1 MSRTCANVISKLTRR
16 FCWGGAAQLPPSAPQ
31 RTHSSS
37 SLDAYFSEARAN
49 TPGSTTPRP
58 VTFAAQGEANYGTYG
73 KKSGTDTPSSTGS
86 YFTSYTS
93 TPGRQEDMEA
103 VEDSLRLERGSPR
116 IMGMRAG
123 DMSMGRMSPPV
134 AC

>member
-1 MSRTCANVISKLTRR
+1 MTPDASP
-16 FCWGGAAQLPPSAPQ
+16 GAL
-31 RTHSSS
+31 
-37 SLDAYFSEARAN
+37 
-49 TPGSTTPRP
+49 TPRP
-58 VTFAAQGEANYGTYG
+58 MSYAGQGDVHMYGG
-73 KKSGTDTPSSTGS
+73 KKGGSDTPSSTTSS

-93 TPGRQEDMEA
+93 TPGREDMEA

-116 IMGMRAG
+116 ILGMRMG